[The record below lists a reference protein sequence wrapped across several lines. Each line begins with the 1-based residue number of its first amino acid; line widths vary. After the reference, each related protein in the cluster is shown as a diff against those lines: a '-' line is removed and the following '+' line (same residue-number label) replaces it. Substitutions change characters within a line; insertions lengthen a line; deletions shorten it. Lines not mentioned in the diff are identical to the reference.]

1 MASASALTLDL
12 VGGTFDVSLLTSI
25 GEGIFKV
32 KATTSD
38 TRLGT
43 EDFDNR
49 LINHF
54 VQEFK
59 RKNKEGGYNLFYS

>member
-1 MASASALTLDL
+1 MLILDL
-12 VGGTFDVSLLTSI
+12 SGGTFDVSLSTTSI

>member
-1 MASASALTLDL
+1 MLILDL
-12 VGGTFDVSLLTSI
+12 GGGTFDVSLLTTSI
-25 GEGIFKV
+25 REGISKV

-38 TRLGT
+38 GLGT

>member
-1 MASASALTLDL
+1 VLILDL
-12 VGGTFDVSLLTSI
+12 GGGTFNVSLLTSI
-25 GEGIFKV
+25 GECIFKV

-49 LINHF
+49 LVNHF

>member
-1 MASASALTLDL
+1 MVGASMLILDL
-12 VGGTFDVSLLTSI
+12 GGGTFDVSLLTTSI

-38 TRLGT
+38 RLGT
-43 EDFDNR
+43 EDFDNH

-59 RKNKEGGYNLFYS
+59 HKNKEGGYNLFYS